1 MDAINNVQNVF
12 IPQPVGTNYT
22 VTVIG
27 REVNVNAVSAQT
39 NLFAGPPNGA
49 GVYAPNVVQDYALVI
64 SCGDAFTV
72 TDNGIVSNPTGDQN
86 ISIIATTNT
95 ANPLSDQFVGA
106 NSPVLNTN
114 TVSFTSNTAFGGN
127 AVDTLGMSN
136 QWHFYVV
143 TNNGAAD
150 YTNAAFVIYSSVTL
164 SVPRMGV
171 FADSVTNAT
180 MPQANIDLYATTD
193 PTLTTLNPAADFQL
207 RQRSGQ
213 RPAAPLRWAAAATNS
228 LCSAIPRPATF
239 ITSA

>member
-1 MDAINNVQNVF
+1 MTNLDNPTNPVVYYGNDILANGFNTAENATNIVSVDAINNVQNVF

-72 TDNGIVSNPTGDQN
+72 TDNGIVSNPTGDQD

-95 ANPLSDQFVGA
+95 ANPLFNQFVGA

-127 AVDTLGMSN
+127 AVDTLACRSERFCKPGCKGLCPRC
-136 QWHFYVV
+136 
-143 TNNGAAD
+143 GAD
-150 YTNAAFVIYSSVTL
+150 RQ
-164 SVPRMGV
+164 P
-171 FADSVTNAT
+171 
-180 MPQANIDLYATTD
+180 
-193 PTLTTLNPAADFQL
+193 PALLLQEEVQIKQPHWEALAGLHDRIQFQ
-207 RQRSGQ
+207 
-213 RPAAPLRWAAAATNS
+213 
-228 LCSAIPRPATF
+228 
-239 ITSA
+239 